1 MSERLIEEVIT
12 HHDSIC
18 KLLSEENERYSNLV
32 EQNDFNRTMSEMEI
46 YLRKLRN
53 IQKEMSTLTTQTRDI
68 RKRAEYLQ
76 QLKQKKDE
84 NYAYEMERI
93 KQMEQSLKPIKPPT
107 SSSSP
112 SHHQQYSTKP
122 GALVSAAKS
131 LLSEQSTRLSLKHT
145 TDIDLLDDLRNYLK
159 NRCALERDYA
169 QSLAKLNTSYSKRS
183 STFLTFVS
191 NEDDNSVSSN

>member
-93 KQMEQSLKPIKPPT
+93 KQMEQSLKPIKPPDR
-107 SSSSP
+107 
-112 SHHQQYSTKP
+112 
-122 GALVSAAKS
+122 KS
-131 LLSEQSTRLSLKHT
+131 
-145 TDIDLLDDLRNYLK
+145 
-159 NRCALERDYA
+159 
-169 QSLAKLNTSYSKRS
+169 
-183 STFLTFVS
+183 V
-191 NEDDNSVSSN
+191 V